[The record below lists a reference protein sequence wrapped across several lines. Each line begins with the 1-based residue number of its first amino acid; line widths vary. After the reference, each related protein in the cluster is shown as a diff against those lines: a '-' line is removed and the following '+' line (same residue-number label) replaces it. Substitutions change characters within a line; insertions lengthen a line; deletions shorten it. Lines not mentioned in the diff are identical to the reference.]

1 MAETS
6 VSQIASAVQEI
17 QFRALGTAPAV
28 LSTEVAR
35 HFQKKHSHILR
46 DIDRMLSIYPESFRE
61 SNFGRTFLEIPGPNG
76 AIRKERAYL
85 LTKDAVAL
93 LVFGFTGRAAAQ
105 WKLRY
110 IEAFN
115 AMEAELRRM
124 AGLEAG
130 AARYD
135 RRRAAREGAE
145 AVLALPPFQREVLA
159 RLRRYAGMGLSCAEL
174 ARLLGCGETSVK
186 RSLRTARALG
196 LAPQPPVQGSL
207 LETAEEGGRH
217 V

>member
-1 MAETS
+1 MAETN
-6 VSQIASAVQEI
+6 VAQIVPVVQNI
-17 QFRALGTAPAV
+17 HGRPATT
-28 LSTEVAR
+28 SRDVAFYFERR
-35 HFQKKHSHILR
+35 HV
-46 DIDRMLSIYPESFRE
+46 DVIDSIRTLQANCPESFSQR
-61 SNFGRTFLEIPGPNG
+61 NFSLAEYIDEQGKPRPMFTLYRDGFM
-76 AIRKERAYL
+76 
-85 LTKDAVAL
+85 L
-93 LVFGFTGRAAAQ
+93 LVMGYTGRKALAV
-105 WKLRY
+105 KLAY

-115 AMEAELRRM
+115 RMEA
-124 AGLEAG
+124 
-130 AARYD
+130 D

>member
-1 MAETS
+1 MAETN
-6 VSQIASAVQEI
+6 VSQIVPVVQNIHGRPATTSRDVAFYFERRHVDVIDSIRTLQANCPASFTERN
-17 QFRALGTAPAV
+17 FS
-28 LSTEVAR
+28 LSEYTDATGR
-35 HFQKKHSHILR
+35 SLPMFTLYR
-46 DIDRMLSIYPESFRE
+46 DGFM
-61 SNFGRTFLEIPGPNG
+61 
-76 AIRKERAYL
+76 
-85 LTKDAVAL
+85 L
-93 LVFGFTGRAAAQ
+93 LVMGYTGKKALAV
-105 WKLRY
+105 KLAY

-115 AMEAELRRM
+115 RMEA
-124 AGLEAG
+124 
-130 AARYD
+130 D

-207 LETAEEGGRH
+207 LESAALDEGGRH

>member
-1 MAETS
+1 MAENTLPQTLSTGNGGDLNYVERDGRILFSAHEIGRQLGYRNPSKS
-6 VSQIASAVQEI
+6 VNILFNRNQEELRI
-17 QFRALGTAPAV
+17 YERGIKLMSRDGQAREVRHFTEEGAYILSMLANTPKAREFRAN
-28 LSTEVAR
+28 VAR
-35 HFQKKHSHILR
+35 LLR
-46 DIDRMLSIYPESFRE
+46 GLRE
-61 SNFGRTFLEIPGPNG
+61 ARLRE
-76 AIRKERAYL
+76 AY
-85 LTKDAVAL
+85 
-93 LVFGFTGRAAAQ
+93 G
-105 WKLRY
+105 
-110 IEAFN
+110 E
-115 AMEAELRRM
+115 
-124 AGLEAG
+124 GLH
-130 AARYD
+130 D

>member
-1 MAETS
+1 MAENTLPQTLSTGNGGDLNYVERDGRILFSAHEIGRQLGYRNPSKS
-6 VSQIASAVQEI
+6 VNILFNRNQEELRI
-17 QFRALGTAPAV
+17 YERGIKLMSRDGQAREVRHFTEEGAYILSMLANTPKAREFRAN
-28 LSTEVAR
+28 VAR
-35 HFQKKHSHILR
+35 LLR
-46 DIDRMLSIYPESFRE
+46 GLRE
-61 SNFGRTFLEIPGPNG
+61 ARLRE
-76 AIRKERAYL
+76 AY
-85 LTKDAVAL
+85 
-93 LVFGFTGRAAAQ
+93 GEG
-105 WKLRY
+105 LR
-110 IEAFN
+110 
-115 AMEAELRRM
+115 
-124 AGLEAG
+124 
-130 AARYD
+130 D

-186 RSLRTARALG
+186 RGLRTARALG